1 MEKKWVAHRVFFLAF
16 ADISLIIG
24 LGAGLALLGL
34 TVPRLFDAKAIEH
47 GPLMIF
53 GFIAGAIVMERTVA
67 TKTWWAW
74 AAPAFHTLGVVLL
87 ISGAPRQ
94 LTAVAFCM
102 SFATLSA
109 CYVLIYH
116 RQSTLE
122 VVIQAAGTIGILS
135 SVVQWAIA
143 GDFEPAMP
151 LAAVFVVATII
162 GERVE
167 LARLKIAQSS
177 ADVLLTA
184 LCLALVAAS
193 LVFILAP
200 DLGLVVVGA
209 LFLIIALAAV
219 RVDVAINLVCS
230 RGLPRFSAACM
241 LAAYGWLAVTGIL
254 WMSSQFLPGEL
265 VYDAAVHAVF
275 IGFTLSMI
283 FAHAPVILPAVVHRA
298 LPYHS
303 VLYVPVAAVHM
314 GLIVRIVSDT
324 QNFVPGHQL
333 GGVINVVGVLGF
345 LLTAVVLAVKAAWK
359 KRSKQRA
366 HSNA

>member
-1 MEKKWVAHRVFFLAF
+1 M
-16 ADISLIIG
+16 
-24 LGAGLALLGL
+24 
-34 TVPRLFDAKAIEH
+34 
-47 GPLMIF
+47 
-53 GFIAGAIVMERTVA
+53 
-67 TKTWWAW
+67 
-74 AAPAFHTLGVVLL
+74 
-87 ISGAPRQ
+87 
-94 LTAVAFCM
+94 
-102 SFATLSA
+102 
-109 CYVLIYH
+109 
-116 RQSTLE
+116 
-122 VVIQAAGTIGILS
+122 
-135 SVVQWAIA
+135 
-143 GDFEPAMP
+143 
-151 LAAVFVVATII
+151 
-162 GERVE
+162 
-167 LARLKIAQSS
+167 
-177 ADVLLTA
+177 
-184 LCLALVAAS
+184 
-193 LVFILAP
+193 VFILAP
-200 DLGLVVVGA
+200 DLGLAVVGA

-303 VLYVPVAAVHM
+303 VLYVPVAAVHL
-314 GLIVRIVSDT
+314 GLIARIVSDT

-345 LLTAVVLAVKAAWK
+345 LLTAVVLAVRAAWK